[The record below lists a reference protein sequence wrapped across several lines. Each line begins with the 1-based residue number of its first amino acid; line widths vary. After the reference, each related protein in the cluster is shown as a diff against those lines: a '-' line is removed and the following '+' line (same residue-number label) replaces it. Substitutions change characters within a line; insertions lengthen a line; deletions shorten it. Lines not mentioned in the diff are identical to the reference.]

1 MIADLWRP
9 LQSFT
14 RHAIPPLICALFL
27 LLGFACSAMPGL
39 SGIPP
44 LLGLIAI
51 YYWCVHRPDLLPL
64 WLIFLL
70 GLLTDAI
77 LRLPFGVSVLSYL
90 VVDRLVQSQRPIF
103 IDQSYLTLWLG
114 CAVVVA
120 MVQLLQWLVL
130 AAMTQT
136 FAPIM
141 PLIMQGGI
149 TLCLFPL
156 VVWCLILCQRHC
168 VG

>member
-1 MIADLWRP
+1 MISGLWRP
-9 LQSFT
+9 LQGLV
-14 RHAIPPLICALFL
+14 RHSLPPLMCALFL

-90 VVDRLVQSQRPIF
+90 AVDRLVQSQRPIF

-114 CAVVVA
+114 CTMVVA
-120 MVQLLQWLVL
+120 MVQLLQWLVM
-130 AAMTQT
+130 AVITHS

-141 PLIMQGGI
+141 PLVLQGGI

-156 VVWCLILCQRHC
+156 VVWVLILSQRHG
-168 VG
+168 VE